1 MYYVKNIIKGEIKMK
16 EKIKGLLIGIIS
28 GVLIVTTVFAASGV
42 IQKNLEYNNIKI
54 TLNGQEIQPKDAN
67 GNYVEPFTIDG
78 TTYLPVRAISNALGL
93 NVDWDGNTNTV
104 LLSTTGSN
112 SGQVVYEKGGIKITY
127 TGFTQGDYS
136 KKFKFLVENNSSR
149 AITVQA
155 RDESINGFMVSGI
168 MSDDVQPG
176 KKANAELTYYNS
188 TLEENGIS
196 IVENLEFSFHIFDE
210 ETWDTIDDSPVI
222 KVTP

>member
-1 MYYVKNIIKGEIKMK
+1 MK
-16 EKIKGLLIGIIS
+16 EKIKGLLVGIIS
-28 GVLIVTTVFAASGV
+28 GVLIVTTGFAANGV

-54 TLNGQEIQPKDAN
+54 TLNGQKIQPKDAN

-104 LLSTTGSN
+104 LLSTGNSSN
-112 SGQVVYEKGGIKITY
+112 SGQVVYEKGAIKITY
-127 TGFTQGDYS
+127 TGLKEENRS
-136 KKFKFLVENNSSR
+136 KSFCFLIENNSSK

-188 TLEENGIS
+188 TLEENGIGT
-196 IVENLEFSFHIFDE
+196 IENLELSFHIFDE
-210 ETWDTIDDSPVI
+210 KTWETIDDSKMI
-222 KVTP
+222 KITP